1 MCGIAGIY
9 GPGDIEAMTRIL
21 AHRGPDDLGYY
32 LEPPIQLG
40 VRRLAIIDLA
50 GGHQPMA
57 NEDESLWIVFN
68 GEIFNYQELRVE
80 LIQLGHSFRTQS
92 DTEVI
97 LHAWEEWGES
107 ALDRFNGMF
116 AFALWGKRRLVLAR
130 DRMGEKPLYYH
141 HRPGCFLFAS
151 EIKSILTQVPA
162 EARLEADFRDFECAI
177 GEDTLF
183 AGIKELLPGHLLRYD
198 GKKVEVQ
205 RWWEVPTYAGPYHG
219 EQDYVEELR
228 FLLEDSV
235 RLRLRADVP
244 VGLFLSG
251 GLDSAAIACLGRP
264 EHVFSASFKLGPAY
278 EELEYAKLIAKRI
291 KARHHVVR
299 PRPEDFRR
307 RFPKMIWHLDQ
318 PVSTASPIA
327 EFMLAERA
335 RKFVKV
341 ALGGQGADEIFGG
354 YTRYLLML
362 EGERILDAEPLRNY
376 QSLARHF
383 FGRALAEDPAL
394 RYYHLLNRGPDL
406 DPVPLALVQALFAR
420 HAHLIDRMGYADVR
434 LSLPSLLTMNDR
446 ATAAFGLENRSPFL
460 DHRIVEFAFR
470 LPPELKVRELTTKYV
485 LRQAVRGIVPD
496 PIIDRMDKK
505 GLVVPAGNWLEGP
518 LRRWCEAKLKRL
530 RERLEARDLLQAQ
543 DRASDRGEFDRR
555 AYTRLCLEQ
564 WFENFFDYGRK
575 PKP

>member
-21 AHRGPDDLGYY
+21 AHRGPDDLGY
-32 LEPPIQLG
+32 LLLPPIQLG
-40 VRRLAIIDLA
+40 VRRLAIIDLQ

-57 NEDESLWIVFN
+57 NEDESLWIAFN
-68 GEIFNYQELRVE
+68 GEIFNYQELRRE
-80 LIQLGHSFRTQS
+80 LTERGHTFRTRC

-116 AFALWGKRRLVLAR
+116 AFALWQDRQLILAR
-130 DRMGEKPLYYH
+130 DRMGEKPLYYFH
-141 HRPGCFLFAS
+141 QPGRFLFAS
-151 EIKSILTQVPA
+151 EIKSILTQIPA
-162 EARLEADFRDFECAI
+162 EPRLGPDFRDFDSAL
-177 GEDTLF
+177 GENTLF
-183 AGIKELLPGHLLRYD
+183 EGIKELLPGNWLRFD
-198 GKKVEVQ
+198 GKRLEVK
-205 RWWEVPTYAGPYHG
+205 RWWEIPTYEGPYHS

-228 FLLEDSV
+228 YLLEDAV
-235 RLRLRADVP
+235 RLRFQADVP

-251 GLDSAAIACLGRP
+251 GVDSAAIAGLGRP
-264 EHVFSASFKLGPAY
+264 EHVFSVSFKQGPAY
-278 EELEYAKLIAKRI
+278 DELEFARMVARRI

-307 RFPKMIWHLDQ
+307 RFPKLIWHLDQ
-318 PVSTASPIA
+318 PISTASPIA

-335 RKFVKV
+335 QKYVKV

-362 EGERILDAEPLRNY
+362 QGERILDAPPLRHY
-376 QSLARHF
+376 QPLARHF
-383 FGRALAEDPAL
+383 FGQALSEDPAE
-394 RYYHLLNRGPDL
+394 RYYHLLNRGPEM
-406 DPVPLALVQALFAR
+406 DPGTLAFLQALFAR
-420 HAHLIDRMGYADVR
+420 HAHLIDRMGFADAR
-434 LSLPSLLTMNDR
+434 LNLPSLLTMNDR

-496 PIIDRMDKK
+496 PIIDRADKK
-505 GLVVPAGNWLEGP
+505 GLVVPVGKWLREE
-518 LRRWCEAKLKRL
+518 LRRWGEAKLKRL
-530 RERLEARDLLQAQ
+530 RQRPEVEALLEAQ

-555 AYTRLCLEQ
+555 AYSRLSLEQ
-564 WFENFFDYGRK
+564 
-575 PKP
+575 